1 MKKIY
6 LNIVSIILCMTMITG
21 CDNEEN
27 ISVSDLQILAS
38 EIHMDATGGKGY
50 VEISS
55 SKTVSAR
62 LTDTGWCSIEEIT
75 DNKITINTQPN
86 YGYSGRSSQLVITD
100 GVKEEKLTVMQS
112 GAVFVFEDSKWI
124 QRVTNAA
131 TTLHVKQYG
140 SFPCIVNIPEEARN
154 WLSYKEDDNG
164 KGGTFIITQNTSNN
178 IRAAKITVTNGN
190 RDFEYQILQYEVD
203 DMLGTWNGQ
212 YTNDFQTYYAL
223 KDVKITKEE
232 DGTYSVANLANSQ
245 PYTLRG
251 EAENNT
257 LTFEA
262 GQYLGKMYDMFYLG
276 LAIQDTWGEMHEAGY
291 KIGLGPVI
299 LADGTI
305 GLMFDDTIG
314 EYPSIAFY
322 FIAYIDEFLDEAYG
336 AAYIFANC
344 LLYK

>member
-1 MKKIY
+1 
-6 LNIVSIILCMTMITG
+6 
-21 CDNEEN
+21 
-27 ISVSDLQILAS
+27 
-38 EIHMDATGGKGY
+38 
-50 VEISS
+50 
-55 SKTVSAR
+55 
-62 LTDTGWCSIEEIT
+62 
-75 DNKITINTQPN
+75 
-86 YGYSGRSSQLVITD
+86 
-100 GVKEEKLTVMQS
+100 MQS
-112 GAVFVFEDSKWI
+112 GAVFVFEDNKWI
-124 QRVTNAA
+124 QRVTNDA

-164 KGGTFIITQNTSNN
+164 KGGTFTITPNTSNS
-178 IRAAKITVTNGN
+178 IRAAKVTVTNGN
-190 RDFEYQILQYEVD
+190 RNFEYQILQYEVD

-212 YTNDFQTYYAL
+212 YTEDFQTYYSL
-223 KDVKITKEE
+223 KNVTITKEE
-232 DGTYSVANLANSQ
+232 NGTYSVANLVNNQ
-245 PYTLRG
+245 PYILRG
-251 EAENNT
+251 EAENNA
-257 LTFEA
+257 LIFEA

-276 LAIQDTWGEMHEAGY
+276 LAIQDTWGEMHEFDY
-291 KIGLGPVI
+291 KLGLGPVI

>member
-1 MKKIY
+1 MFV
-6 LNIVSIILCMTMITG
+6 L
-21 CDNEEN
+21 
-27 ISVSDLQILAS
+27 
-38 EIHMDATGGKGY
+38 Y
-50 VEISS
+50 VICFN
-55 SKTVSAR
+55 
-62 LTDTGWCSIEEIT
+62 GNC
-75 DNKITINTQPN
+75 
-86 YGYSGRSSQLVITD
+86 
-100 GVKEEKLTVMQS
+100 
-112 GAVFVFEDSKWI
+112 FVFEDNKWI
-124 QRVTNAA
+124 QRVTNDA
-131 TTLHVKQYG
+131 TNLHVKQYG

-164 KGGTFIITQNTSNN
+164 KGGTFTITPNTSNN
-178 IRAAKITVTNGN
+178 IRAAKVTVTNGN

-212 YTNDFQTYYAL
+212 YTEDFQTYYGL
-223 KDVKITKEE
+223 KNVTITKEE
-232 DGTYSVANLANSQ
+232 NGTYSVANLANGQ
-245 PYTLRG
+245 PYILRG
-251 EAENNT
+251 EAENNA

-276 LAIQDTWGEMHEAGY
+276 LAIQDTQGEMHEFDY